1 MFLSIYA
8 ILNRMVQKE
17 TQMDYRKMI
26 VWQKSMRLIEMTYI
40 LLRKLPPEE
49 LYALSAQMRRSVIS
63 VASNIAEGAGRGT
76 DKDLRHF
83 MTIARGSVT
92 ELETQ
97 FMVCELL
104 GYLNSDET
112 RPVLQILDEI
122 RRMLSKLILNGKI
135 A

>member
-1 MFLSIYA
+1 
-8 ILNRMVQKE
+8 
-17 TQMDYRKMI
+17 MDYRKMI
-26 VWQKSMRLIEMTYI
+26 VWQKSMHLIEMTYI
-40 LLRKLPPEE
+40 LLRKLPQEE